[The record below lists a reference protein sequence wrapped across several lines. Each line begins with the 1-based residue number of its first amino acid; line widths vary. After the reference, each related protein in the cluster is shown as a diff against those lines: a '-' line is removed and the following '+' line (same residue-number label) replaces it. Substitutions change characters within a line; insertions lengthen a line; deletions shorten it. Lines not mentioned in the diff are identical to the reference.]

1 MQGFPVRD
9 GESYIRRMENDNRF
23 ALDARLGD
31 LVVCLIWTDMSDDE
45 IIPVCLYL
53 KEYPSVCSRLMT
65 YLECGDRCSSEV
77 LSFLAIADGL
87 KMETGMPRIIRE
99 HAEEFSKG

>member
-1 MQGFPVRD
+1 MD
-9 GESYIRRMENDNRF
+9 GESYIRRLENDNRF
-23 ALDARLGD
+23 ALDARLRD
-31 LVVCLIWTDMSDDE
+31 QVVCLISTDMSDDE

-77 LSFLAIADGL
+77 LPFLAIAD
-87 KMETGMPRIIRE
+87 
-99 HAEEFSKG
+99 

>member
-1 MQGFPVRD
+1 
-9 GESYIRRMENDNRF
+9 MENDNRF
-23 ALDARLGD
+23 ALDARLRD

-53 KEYPSVCSRLMT
+53 KEHPSAYSRLMT

-77 LSFLAIADGL
+77 LFFLAIAD
-87 KMETGMPRIIRE
+87 
-99 HAEEFSKG
+99 

>member
-1 MQGFPVRD
+1 
-9 GESYIRRMENDNRF
+9 MENDNRF
-23 ALDARLGD
+23 ALDARLRD

-65 YLECGDRCSSEV
+65 YLECGARCSFEV
-77 LSFLAIADGL
+77 LPFLAIAD
-87 KMETGMPRIIRE
+87 
-99 HAEEFSKG
+99 

>member
-1 MQGFPVRD
+1 
-9 GESYIRRMENDNRF
+9 MENDNRF

-87 KMETGMPRIIRE
+87 KMETGMPRIIRPMPE
-99 HAEEFSKG
+99 SSGKADDRFRC

>member
-1 MQGFPVRD
+1 MD

-31 LVVCLIWTDMSDDE
+31 LVVCLSWTDMSDDE
-45 IIPVCLYL
+45 II
-53 KEYPSVCSRLMT
+53 SVCSRLMT

-77 LSFLAIADGL
+77 LPFLAIAD
-87 KMETGMPRIIRE
+87 
-99 HAEEFSKG
+99 